1 MERRPGWYATL
12 AALATGLVA
21 LGAAVALVAAS
32 NLRSSSPFL
41 NIALVVVGLASMLLL
56 ILVPLRHEVM
66 RHQDEALARQA
77 AILGGAANAAER
89 LLLND
94 EIDEALREVLARLGH
109 ATDVSR
115 AYVFRNHRDADG
127 TLLMSIEQEWLAR
140 GVPSTSSDPE
150 NRSYP
155 YDRGFAHWAAQLSQ
169 GLPLQIV
176 RSASSGAEL
185 DDLEETGTRSSVAV
199 PVFVEGTW
207 WGFLGFDDCRHERR
221 WSVSELDALKVAAG
235 MLGATLSRSR
245 AVRAATD
252 AQERVTHLAFHDAL
266 TGLPNQEMFV
276 QVTEMALARARRSD
290 LAVAV
295 LFLDVDSFKL
305 ANDSLGIEGGDRLLV
320 EIGERLATTIRE
332 TDTLARRAGDE
343 FLILFADLERGEVG
357 EMQAPILFG
366 ETAAARI
373 REALSEPFAIAGH
386 ELYVSVSVGISV
398 SPDDA
403 ADVGELLQHAETAML
418 NSKEIGPG
426 GFAAST
432 VGAVDSATKLAFV
445 TRLRKAVERKE
456 WTLHY
461 QPMVELAT
469 GSIKGVEALIRW
481 QAGEELI
488 QPNEFIPLAEELG
501 LIEEMGDWVVEELVR
516 QDHAWRAEGIELE
529 VGFNLSP
536 RQFWQA
542 DLAERIISRLAERDT
557 DPTNIMVEITE
568 SSAMRDPER
577 AQAVLW
583 ALHLRGLR
591 LAIDDF
597 GTGYSSL
604 SRLQHLPI
612 DVLKIDRSFVSGVD
626 TDPQSARIVAAFI
639 QLGRGLGMTT
649 LAEGIETEGEWRF
662 LAQQGCELGQG
673 FFFSRPVP
681 AEEITRRYRA
691 GTTVTALPA

>member
-21 LGAAVALVAAS
+21 LGAAVALVAATA
-32 NLRSSSPFL
+32 LRSGSPFL
-41 NIALVVVGLASMLLL
+41 NWALVVVGLALMMLLV
-56 ILVPLRHEVM
+56 LVPLRHEFM
-66 RHQDEALARQA
+66 RRQDEALARQA

-89 LLLND
+89 LLLHD

-109 ATDVSR
+109 ATDASR
-115 AYVFRNHRDADG
+115 AYAFRNHRDAEG
-127 TLLMSIEQEWLAR
+127 TLLMSIEHEWLAR
-140 GVPSTSSDPE
+140 GVAPTSSDPE
-150 NRSYP
+150 NRAYP
-155 YDRGFAHWAAQLSQ
+155 YDRGFAHWEAQLSQ
-169 GLPLQIV
+169 GLPLQVV
-176 RSASSGAEL
+176 RSASSGMEL
-185 DDLEETGTRSSVAV
+185 DDLEDTGTQSSVAV

-207 WGFLGFDDCRHERR
+207 WGFLGFDDCRRERR
-221 WSVSELDALKVAAG
+221 WSASELDALKVAAG
-235 MLGATLSRSR
+235 MLGASLSRSR
-245 AVRAATD
+245 AVRAAAD
-252 AQERVTHLAFHDAL
+252 AQQQVTHLAFHDAL

-276 QVTEMALARARRSD
+276 QVAEMALARARRSD

-295 LFLDVDSFKL
+295 LFLDVDAFKL

-320 EIGERLATTIRE
+320 EIGERLASAIRE

-343 FLILFADLERGEVG
+343 FLILLADLERGEVG

-386 ELYVSVSVGISV
+386 ELYVSVSAGISV
-398 SPDDA
+398 CPDDA

-418 NSKEIGPG
+418 KSKEIGPG
-426 GFAAST
+426 GFAASA

-445 TRLRKAVERKE
+445 TRLRRAVERKE

-481 QAGEELI
+481 RADGELI

-516 QDHAWRAEGIELE
+516 QDHAWRADGIELE

-542 DLAERIISRLAERDT
+542 DLAERIITRLAEHET

-577 AQAVLW
+577 AQKVLW

-649 LAEGIETEGEWRF
+649 LAEGIETEAEWRF

-673 FFFSRPVP
+673 FYFSRPVP
-681 AEEITRRYRA
+681 AEEITRRWRA
-691 GTTVTALPA
+691 GSTVTARPA

>member
-1 MERRPGWYATL
+1 MERRPGWHALL
-12 AALATGLVA
+12 AAIATGFVGMGAVVA
-21 LGAAVALVAAS
+21 LIAAS
-32 NLRSSSPFL
+32 GLRSGSPFL
-41 NIALVVVGLASMLLL
+41 NSALVVVGLASMMLLV
-56 ILVPLRHEVM
+56 LVPLRHEVM
-66 RHQDEALARQA
+66 RRQDLALTRQA
-77 AILGGAANAAER
+77 AILGGAAIAAER
-89 LLLND
+89 LLLRD
-94 EIDEALREVLARLGH
+94 DIDEALKEVLARLGH

-115 AYVFRNHRDADG
+115 AYVYRNHRDVEGA
-127 TLLMSIEQEWLAR
+127 LLMSIEQEWLAR
-140 GVPSTSSDPE
+140 GVPPTSADPE
-150 NRSYP
+150 NLGYP
-155 YDRGFAHWAAQLSQ
+155 YDEGFGHWVEQLSQ
-169 GLPLQIV
+169 GQPIQLV
-176 RSASSGAEL
+176 RSASSGMEL
-185 DDLEETGTRSSVAV
+185 QDMDETGTRSAVMV
-199 PVFVEGTW
+199 PVFVESAW
-207 WGFLGFDDCRHERR
+207 WGFLGFDDCRRERH
-221 WSVSELDALKVAAG
+221 WSASELDALKVAAG
-235 MLGATLSRSR
+235 MLGASLSRTR
-245 AVRAATD
+245 AMRTATD
-252 AQERVTHLAFHDAL
+252 AQARVAHLAFHDTL
-266 TGLPNQEMFV
+266 TGLPNQELFT

-320 EIGERLATTIRE
+320 EIGERLATSIRE

-343 FLILFADLERGEVG
+343 FLILLADLDRGEVG

-386 ELYVSVSVGISV
+386 ELYVSVSMGISV
-398 SPDDA
+398 CPDDA

-418 NSKEIGPG
+418 RSKELGPG

-445 TRLRKAVERKE
+445 TRLRRAVERKE

-481 QAGEELI
+481 RAGEELI

-516 QDHAWRAEGIELE
+516 QDHAWRAEGIDLE

-542 DLAERIISRLAERDT
+542 DLAERIISRLAERET

-577 AQAVLW
+577 AQKVLW

-604 SRLQHLPI
+604 SRLRHLPI

-626 TDPQSARIVAAFI
+626 TDAQSARIVSAFI

-662 LAQQGCELGQG
+662 LAEQGCELGQG
-673 FFFSRPVP
+673 FYFSRPVP
-681 AEEITRRYRA
+681 AEEITRRWRA
-691 GTTVTALPA
+691 GATVTALPA